1 MHNEDMV
8 KAASDLEMLQQS
20 FSLTFYLLLML
31 EMFLVGEVLN
41 GDRTAHL
48 GMMLM
53 GVTLITIATLA
64 KSRQIGRFVLS
75 MFN

>member
-1 MHNEDMV
+1 
-8 KAASDLEMLQQS
+8 
-20 FSLTFYLLLML
+20 ML